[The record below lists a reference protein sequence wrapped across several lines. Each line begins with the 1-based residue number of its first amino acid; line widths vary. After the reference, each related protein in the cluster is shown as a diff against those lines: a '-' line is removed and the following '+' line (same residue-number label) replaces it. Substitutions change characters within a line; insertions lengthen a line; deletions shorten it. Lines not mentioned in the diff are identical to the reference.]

1 MERKKKGF
9 LKNVRNVMLL
19 VAACLLVLSSLPKG
33 LTENVQAAEVK
44 LDNRAAIQTVIEKEF
59 NGPDIK
65 YRELWNAA
73 MKELS
78 KDLTEEQY
86 QEYLKSPTNLN
97 LLAYTEKTYAPYF
110 TEKGYDVF
118 TYTGDAFMASIY
130 PGDFSLKVS
139 NIKIKQNMKRTK
151 SYNFTFQVTYTNPNK
166 KSSVFNYRGKASL
179 PQKGKISVIE
189 FTDLNG
195 LEKELNKLN
204 KK

>member
-9 LKNVRNVMLL
+9 LKKARNVMLL
-19 VAACLLVLSSLPKG
+19 VAACLLMLGGLPKG
-33 LTENVQAAEVK
+33 FTENVQAAEVK
-44 LDNRAAIQTVIEKEF
+44 LDNRTAIQTVIEKEF
-59 NGPDIK
+59 NGPDKK

-78 KDLTEEQY
+78 KELTEEQY

-118 TYTGDAFMASIY
+118 TYTGDAFMASMY
-130 PGDFSLKVS
+130 PGDFNLKVS

-151 SYNFTFQVTYTNPNK
+151 SYNFTFEVTYTNPHK
-166 KSSVFNYRGKASL
+166 QSSVFNYRGKASL
-179 PQKGKISVIE
+179 LQPGKISVIE

-195 LEKELNKLN
+195 LEDELNKLN

>member
-1 MERKKKGF
+1 MKFGKGAF
-9 LKNVRNVMLL
+9 LKKMGRWVLL
-19 VAACLLVLSSLPKG
+19 AAACLLVLGSLPKG
-33 LTENVQAAEVK
+33 FTENVQAAEVK
-44 LDNRAAIQTVIEKEF
+44 LDNRTAIQTVIEKEF
-59 NGPDIK
+59 NGPDKK

-73 MKELS
+73 MKELT

-110 TEKGYDVF
+110 TEKGYEVF
-118 TYTGDAFMASIY
+118 TYTGAAFMASMY

-151 SYNFTFQVTYTNPNK
+151 SYNFTFQVTYTNPGK
-166 KSSVFNYRGKASL
+166 KSFVFNYRGKASL
-179 PQKGKISVIE
+179 PKKGKISVIE

-195 LEKELNKLN
+195 LENELNKLN
-204 KK
+204 KN